1 MALALFEVSRY
12 LQDEYI
18 EEQAFDLLQEALLS
32 KSEDISFE
40 NGLSGIGYVL
50 IYLLENK
57 FIEGDFEE
65 LFEAELEKIFVKLEK
80 LKNYSSN
87 EQIASFLKII
97 YFLISIEKYTN
108 DKKRIYFI
116 NFFCEKTNIFLE
128 KYISNLDMKFN
139 RCLKDDFATFFE
151 TYVKVIT
158 YCAPHFRPSLVALKG
173 YSRLYKKNKLVS
185 NFLIGHYLC
194 IISSTTEDNQ
204 YLKNVGETNKIIAI
218 KNLRP
223 NLISLSQRIDLLC
236 LLYQYKE
243 NFKELIDLLERN
255 VFVDTKEDVLEK
267 TLLQSINPVN
277 CIASYQHG
285 ISRFLLYWVISVH

>member
-158 YCAPHFRPSLVALKG
+158 YCAPHFRTSLVALKG
-173 YSRLYKKNKLVS
+173 YSRLYKKKQ
-185 NFLIGHYLC
+185 
-194 IISSTTEDNQ
+194 T
-204 YLKNVGETNKIIAI
+204 
-218 KNLRP
+218 
-223 NLISLSQRIDLLC
+223 SL
-236 LLYQYKE
+236 
-243 NFKELIDLLERN
+243 
-255 VFVDTKEDVLEK
+255 
-267 TLLQSINPVN
+267 
-277 CIASYQHG
+277 
-285 ISRFLLYWVISVH
+285 